1 MLYEEPLCA
10 SFIDCH
16 FVNPKIVAIIATSWH
31 LYNLWV
37 FVIVLLDEGMAWLKG
52 WRRAEGGKGMVLPG
66 HLMRRFLCR
75 RAYVDYDV
83 CSLWVSTWSART
95 SLYNKSLETVRGVR
109 EINVK
114 HFSLSSVRSMKIDVH
129 FDIWAERQ
137 RDRRES
143 AS

>member
-1 MLYEEPLCA
+1 MSVCN
-10 SFIDCH
+10 S
-16 FVNPKIVAIIATSWH
+16 VTSWGH
-31 LYNLWV
+31 
-37 FVIVLLDEGMAWLKG
+37 GMAEGAQRGFKG
-52 WRRAEGGKGMVLPG
+52 SAGGGG
-66 HLMRRFLCR
+66 WHLMRRFLCR

-137 RDRRES
+137 RDRRELALLRLGS
-143 AS
+143 SPTRNTRTHIQMIDV